1 MKKALLLTMQN
12 CIAFLIIHK
21 IYIAAILMFSW
32 DDHISL
38 TLRLLFSIV
47 VLLSVLQDNIL
58 VNTKV

>member
-12 CIAFLIIHK
+12 CTVFLIIHK
-21 IYIAAILMFSW
+21 IYIAAILIFSW